1 LFYQIYSQMSHTILL
16 KNAGIVNENKIVV
29 GSIVIENQMIKDIIY
44 DKDIEIHGAEIIDLT
59 GKYLLPGVIDDQVH
73 FREPGLTYKADI
85 ASESRAAVAGGVTSY
100 MDMPNN
106 NPPILTKQLLEEKY
120 ENAANK
126 SLANYSFYM
135 GTSNDNMEEMLKI
148 NPKEVCGVK
157 VFMGSS
163 TGNMLVN
170 NPESLVR
177 IFSETKMLI
186 ATHCEDDPIIRK
198 NLNHYKSLYGDEI
211 PVAKHGEIRSAEA
224 CYKSSSYAVALAKKY
239 GTRLHVLHLSTAQ
252 EMNLFNNDIPLKD
265 KKITSEVCVHHLTFS
280 DKDYAEKGN
289 SIKWNPA
296 IKTEADRQGLLE
308 ALKDGKLDVVAT
320 DHAPHLK
327 EEKER
332 KYTKA
337 PSGGPLVQ
345 HSLQAM
351 LEFFHRG
358 EIPLETIVEKMC
370 HAPAICFQVKNR
382 GFIRKG
388 YYADLVVVDINKSQ
402 KVMRENIY
410 YKCGWSPF
418 EGKEFRSTIE
428 KTFVNG
434 NLVFNQGKFDDSSLG
449 MRLKFRR

>member
-1 LFYQIYSQMSHTILL
+1 MFHQIYSKMSHTILL

-29 GSIVIENQMIKDIIY
+29 GSILIENQIIKDIIY
-44 DKDIEIHGAEIIDLT
+44 EVDIEIDDAETIDLT
-59 GKYLLPGVIDDQVH
+59 GKYIFPGVIDDQVH

-120 ENAANK
+120 ENAAQK

-135 GTSNDNMEEMLKI
+135 GTSNDNMDEVLKI
-148 NPKEVCGVK
+148 NPKEVCGIK

-170 NPESLVR
+170 NPDSLAR

-186 ATHCEDDPIIRK
+186 ATHCEDDPIIRE
-198 NLNHYKSLYGDEI
+198 NLNHYKSLYGEDI

-224 CYKSSSYAVALAKKY
+224 CYKSSSYAVAMAKKY
-239 GTRLHVLHLSTAQ
+239 GARLHVLHLSTAK
-252 EMNLFNNDIPLKD
+252 EMELFATDIPLKD
-265 KKITSEVCVHHLTFS
+265 KKITAEVCVHHLTFS
-280 DKDYAEKGN
+280 DKDYADKGN
-289 SIKWNPA
+289 FIKWNPA

-358 EIPLETIVEKMC
+358 EMPLETIVEKMC

-388 YYADLVVVDINKSQ
+388 YYADLVVVDINKPQ
-402 KVMRENIY
+402 KVMHENIY

-434 NLVFNQGKFDDSSLG
+434 KLVFDQGKFDDSSLG
-449 MRLKFRR
+449 MRLEFKR